1 MANSLK
7 LYYVTDEYINFLRED
22 PILTPT
28 VLDSHQEH
36 RNSNR
41 PYVGISLVLNDSNYF
56 IPLSSPKLNNDY
68 FYQNN
73 EYIYRRSNLTIK
85 RLLDASRE
93 GQKIV
98 GKLLINNMIPVP
110 TTELAEIDFDKLPQ
124 TEVDLLNKEVD
135 LLRRIAD
142 DIQNSCHIV
151 YQNKINEN
159 DESYWRAS
167 PRPAYLNATVDFLVA
182 EQKCLEWIAAKQSKN
197 ETFRHLSEQELL
209 ETNKKIRYDDA
220 DPNELI
226 NATFTVDNEEY
237 KIKELELLPGQTKDI
252 ALLERTSDGVLFQD
266 NDFASKN
273 PLKLNLSPADKS
285 NHLVTPHALASSISS
300 K

>member
-7 LYYVTDEYINFLRED
+7 LYYVTDEYIEFLRCE
-22 PILTPT
+22 PRLTPT
-28 VLDSHQEH
+28 VLDSHRDQ
-36 RNSNR
+36 RNVNR
-41 PYVGISLVLNDSNYF
+41 PYVGISLVLNNSTYF

-73 EYIYRRSNLTIK
+73 EYTFRRSNLTIK
-85 RLLDASRE
+85 RLFDSSRE

-110 TTELAEIDFDKLPQ
+110 ITEIAEINFEKLPQ

-135 LLRRIAD
+135 LLKRIFT
-142 DIQNSCHIV
+142 DIQNSCYVV

-159 DESYWRAS
+159 DESYWQTS

-182 EQKCLEWIAAKQSKN
+182 EQKCKEWSASKQNANRK
-197 ETFRHLSEQELL
+197 L
-209 ETNKKIRYDDA
+209 RYDSA

-226 NATFTVDNEEY
+226 DATYTVDKEEC
-237 KIKELELLPGQTKDI
+237 KKK
-252 ALLERTSDGVLFQD
+252 AL
-266 NDFASKN
+266 N
-273 PLKLNLSPADKS
+273 
-285 NHLVTPHALASSISS
+285 
-300 K
+300 